1 MVMRQVIQT
10 SGPRTS
16 DCNPAA
22 AKIVYKAKQATPPA
36 MEIDGMLP
44 YVTMKRTAGLT
55 WPMVNWVLLRNIVLT
70 PFFVASTFPTS
81 S

>member
-1 MVMRQVIQT
+1 MDKRQAIQT

-16 DCNPAA
+16 DCDPAA
-22 AKIVYKAKQATPPA
+22 SKIVDKAKQAIPLA

-55 WPMVNWVLLRNIVLT
+55 WPIANTVLWRNILLK
-70 PFFVASTFPTS
+70 PSISFS
-81 S
+81 